1 MRCDDERLL
10 LALGRIIFVIV
21 EQGKVGEYSRTI
33 DKLFIFYWLGL
44 ENDDARFSSDDSGG
58 NENAARYFPRC
69 YWYIYSAGEPD
80 RPMVIYRVKAELAL
94 T

>member
-1 MRCDDERLL
+1 M
-10 LALGRIIFVIV
+10 

-44 ENDDARFSSDDSGG
+44 ENDDARFSSVISGG
-58 NENAARYFPRC
+58 NENAARCFPRC

-80 RPMVIYRVKAELAL
+80 RPVVICHLKAELPL
-94 T
+94 IGRRGRP